1 MRVISGDL
9 RGRILKVPPGRGLR
23 PTQGHVRQVL
33 FDIVGEA
40 IVGQRVLDLFA
51 GVGGLGIEALS
62 RGAAEACFVERDP
75 VALRCLRE
83 NLEAFGIADRA
94 RVLPVSV
101 EAGLK
106 ILEKGEAGFAWIFA
120 DPPYRLDPGTW
131 LRRTV
136 RPGPGPILDAAGT
149 LVFETSRRRPAI
161 ERIESLRRVRS
172 HPVGETTLEFYR
184 WGDRDGTNGDLP
196 GDV

>member
-9 RGRILKVPPGRGLR
+9 RGRILKVPPGRDLR

-40 IVGQRVLDLFA
+40 IVGRRALDLFA

-62 RGAAEACFVERDP
+62 RGAVEVCFVERDP
-75 VALRCLRE
+75 GALRCLRE
-83 NLEAFGIADRA
+83 NLESFGIADRA
-94 RVLPVSV
+94 RVLPISV

-106 ILEKGEAGFAWIFA
+106 ILEKENAGFAWIFA
-120 DPPYRLDPGTW
+120 DPPYRLDPATW
-131 LRRTV
+131 MRRV
-136 RPGPGPILDAAGT
+136 ARLGPGAVLDAKGT

-161 ERIESLRRVRS
+161 ERIESLERVRS
-172 HPVGETTLEFYR
+172 HPAGETTLEFYR
-184 WGDRDGTNGDLP
+184 WGGRDGTNGDLP